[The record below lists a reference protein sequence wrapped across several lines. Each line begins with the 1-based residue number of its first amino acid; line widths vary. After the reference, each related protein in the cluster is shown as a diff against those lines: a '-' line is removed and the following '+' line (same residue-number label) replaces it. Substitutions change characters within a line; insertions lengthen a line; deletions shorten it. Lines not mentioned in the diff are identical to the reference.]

1 LNLCDRRLELPPDF
15 AQAMD
20 PEVLTEDVPD
30 LDLQRRIPPAYCQ
43 FAPHRLGFDNIEA
56 SQREIFQPLPQDHKG

>member
-15 AQAMD
+15 AQAVD

-30 LDLQRRIPPAYCQ
+30 LDLQRRIPPGA
-43 FAPHRLGFDNIEA
+43 
-56 SQREIFQPLPQDHKG
+56 LPIYAAQARV